1 MENSSNFSE
10 LSKTNKIWA
19 IGSLHSS
26 LESFQ
31 SIKKYILSNFE
42 LGDKLVFLGNL
53 IGFRA
58 ESKKIIDEV
67 LIEIGEVDISQMGKV
82 IGAVMS
88 KGEGIDGAV
97 VSRLVKEKLT

>member
-1 MENSSNFSE
+1 MENSNNFSK
-10 LSKTNKIWA
+10 LTKSNKIWA
-19 IGSLHSS
+19 IGSMNSS
-26 LESFQ
+26 LDSFQ

-67 LIEIGEVDISQMGKV
+67 IQLRFKLMEKYQLKHSDIV
-82 IGAVMS
+82 FLRGA
-88 KGEGIDGAV
+88 
-97 VSRLVKEKLT
+97 